1 MDKKDSTSHGNI
13 WSVPVNVDDIPD
25 GGLHLEI
32 EAPADVRAAV
42 AKLASVRDMPHL
54 AASFDLSRHG
64 AAVHVTGQVDARVGQ
79 SCVVTLEP
87 LETTVA
93 EPVDVTF
100 APAAAI
106 APVPG
111 DHHEHTLDEPE
122 PPEPLVG
129 GKVDL
134 GALAA
139 EFAILGIDPY
149 PRKPDA
155 AFAAPAAV
163 DEPPKPFAALAA
175 LKKPPGGGPA

>member
-1 MDKKDSTSHGNI
+1 MVKKETPSHGNV
-13 WSVPVNVDDIPD
+13 WNVPVKIDDIPEH
-25 GGLHLEI
+25 GLHMEI
-32 EAPADVRAAV
+32 EAPAEIRAAV

-54 AASFDLSRHG
+54 AATFDLTRHG
-64 AAVHVTGQVDARVGQ
+64 AVVHITGQVDAQVGQ

-87 LETTVA
+87 LETIVA
-93 EPVDVTF
+93 EPIDVTF
-100 APAAAI
+100 AAAAAI

-111 DHHEHTLDEPE
+111 DQERTLSDPE

-134 GALAA
+134 GALAT
-139 EFAILGIDPY
+139 EFVILGIDPY

-155 AFAAPAAV
+155 AFAAPKAG

-175 LKKPPGGGPA
+175 LKKPPGTGPA

>member
-1 MDKKDSTSHGNI
+1 MDKKETPSHGNV
-13 WSVPVNVDDIPD
+13 WSVPVNVDDIPEH
-25 GGLHLEI
+25 GLHMEI
-32 EAPADVRAAV
+32 EASAEIRAAV
-42 AKLASVRDMPHL
+42 AKLASVRDMSHL
-54 AASFDLSRHG
+54 AAVFDLSRHG
-64 AAVHVTGQVDARVGQ
+64 AAVHITGQVDARVGQ

-106 APVPG
+106 APLAE
-111 DHHEHTLDEPE
+111 HERTLSEPE

-134 GALAA
+134 GALAT

-155 AFAAPAAV
+155 AFAAPAAG

>member
-1 MDKKDSTSHGNI
+1 MDKKATPSYGNV

-25 GGLHLEI
+25 SGLHMKI
-32 EAPADVRAAV
+32 EATAEIRAAV

-54 AASFDLSRHG
+54 AASFDLSRQG
-64 AAVHVTGQVDARVGQ
+64 AAVHITGQVDARVGQ

-111 DHHEHTLDEPE
+111 DHERTLSEPE

-129 GKVDL
+129 GRVDL
-134 GALAA
+134 GALAT

-155 AFAAPAAV
+155 AFAAPKAG
-163 DEPPKPFAALAA
+163 DGPPKPFAALAA
-175 LKKPPGGGPA
+175 LKKPPASGPA